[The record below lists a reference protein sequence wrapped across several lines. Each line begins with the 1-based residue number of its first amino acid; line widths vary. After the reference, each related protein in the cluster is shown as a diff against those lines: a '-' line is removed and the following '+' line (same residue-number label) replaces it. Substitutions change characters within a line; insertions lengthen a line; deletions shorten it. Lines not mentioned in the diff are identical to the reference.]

1 MSRSRGFLVA
11 ALLAFGAGA
20 ARAQSNPAPGV
31 PPEAPVASRG
41 GSVELAVFGGVGG
54 PVGPAGVS
62 AAFLPLFRLA
72 VGLALGSVSVE
83 NDVDYGRR
91 SRRPALRLAPFV
103 RGYVVDRP
111 AWRLGLG
118 LDAVHGEEVTR
129 HAGTAEDGTPA
140 LIFWRRG
147 SANRGDATVLVEL
160 VRGDLALRLEA
171 GLGRVF
177 GNASC
182 AARFDLVSVP
192 CREPVLGQSR
202 PQPEVTE
209 SASSWRPSLLLALA
223 PVGGRH
229 ERSPDGSLRRRTVRR
244 RHALRCGTGNRIPPA
259 IRGRRVSLGRRRPIQ
274 LRCGLARVHHVRT
287 ERTRGVRPPAVRLGV
302 AVPGD
307 GRRDRSSGGPRPRID
322 GATDQPRP
330 PPEGLHRGRGAG
342 GELHPPVGH
351 AGTTLG
357 PGGRRQRARHGAL
370 VGAPVRPAGRR
381 TCGAARARRAALLS
395 GFARFTA
402 SPPASRSRPPRT
414 RPPRSA
420 WCGSDPAG
428 CPPGCR

>member
-11 ALLAFGAGA
+11 ALLAFGAGT

-62 AAFLPLFRLA
+62 AAFLPLSRLA

-91 SRRPALRLAPFV
+91 SARPALRLAPFV

-147 SANRGDATVLVEL
+147 SANRVDATVLVEL

-223 PVGGRH
+223 
-229 ERSPDGSLRRRTVRR
+229 
-244 RHALRCGTGNRIPPA
+244 
-259 IRGRRVSLGRRRPIQ
+259 
-274 LRCGLARVHHVRT
+274 
-287 ERTRGVRPPAVRLGV
+287 VRPGGAGGADAAPAAETTRRAGRWRLSV
-302 AVPGD
+302 AGTNAHRTD
-307 GRRDRSSGGPRPRID
+307 LIDAGQFDAGPRID
-322 GATDQPRP
+322 A
-330 PPEGLHRGRGAG
+330 GLETEYLRQSEDGGFRWGAG
-342 GELHPPVGH
+342 ARNSYGAGSPGYITSEQSEHVAFVPLLFGWARRSRETGEELEVLG
-351 AGTTLG
+351 GLG
-357 PGGRRQRARHGAL
+357 PGLMALQTSRDHRQWAFPAGEELGVNYIRPLAMPGRRWAL
-370 VGAPVRPAGRR
+370 VVGAS
-381 TCGAARARRAALLS
+381 ARVMALWSVHLS
-395 GFARFTA
+395 GPLGGGHAELPVHVGLRF
-402 SPPASRSRPPRT
+402 
-414 RPPRSA
+414 
-420 WCGSDPAG
+420 
-428 CPPGCR
+428 